1 MLMRHAHE
9 YEAKPR
15 GGLAKRIVAVLASVA
30 MLGGMGYATTS
41 AALAEDDQTSS
52 GDTSTLQPANSKS
65 IAKIGDGDGD
75 QYALHLTASGNSS
88 SSTVT
93 TTVPADIVLVL
104 DKSKSMKDYNRD
116 GNAKDAANEL
126 AKKLLT
132 DANAA
137 LPPEQQVRM
146 AVVTFSDEAQ
156 TTSDFTISADA
167 ISGAVSAAPKGGTN
181 WEDALRMA
189 NNLSSGRSGVQK
201 HIVFLSDGD
210 PTFRNTSYSGCFQRQ
225 GLGWTQRPEYKTQA
239 DCLANNDWNDWWS
252 SYQWKTDPDDMYG
265 NIHGNG
271 NNDDYGY
278 NYAAALAAA
287 NERGNA
293 ALYVVKASSDAKK
306 MSNLA
311 KDAHAV
317 TDKEYDGTSAENLT
331 NAFEQIYNT
340 ITTTAKIRAYSITD
354 ALSQWVDPVDFAN
367 AVDGTDITKY
377 VTATNNGAAISGY
390 TALYHVDG
398 NGNRTITVTFNNA
411 YGMIVGKNET
421 IDVSFKVKPS
431 DAAYADYATNQRY
444 PDTGEADTGVESAGK
459 QGYFSNAEAHLNY
472 CVVTSVNDQ
481 ESECT
486 KQQTLNYAKP
496 VVQVKLGQITIN
508 KTWSDGASEHA
519 GDTVEVQLQR
529 TKTDDATAPTEK
541 VGAPIALNKSNNWT
555 DTVGNLQPGYTYSVA
570 EISEDS
576 RYAVSYQ
583 YGNAAADATGVDLTK
598 VMVWQSDGN
607 GGNMTATLTNT
618 LKTTTLSNAITVRK
632 NLEGRNW
639 KAGDSFD
646 FELTADD
653 NTPLPAGCAQQA
665 QPSCKVTVAYDADSP
680 DSQHSATFGD
690 ITYNAGKAD
699 YTYTITESNG
709 NIAALHY
716 SGAKY
721 QIVVTVDEKDGIWT
735 ASVKSVTKLLDDNGK
750 NVSDSQKTDN
760 PIAFTNTYVAVSA
773 LPLTGG
779 TTDRQWLLVGGSIGG
794 LAVLLVGA
802 AGIWN
807 NKKRLV

>member
-15 GGLAKRIVAVLASVA
+15 GGLAKRIVAVFASVA

-75 QYALHLTASGNSS
+75 QYALHLTASGDSS

-93 TTVPADIVLVL
+93 AAVPADIVLVL
-104 DKSKSMKDYNRD
+104 DKSGSMEGSRD
-116 GNAKDAANEL
+116 TNAKNAATAL
-126 AKKLLT
+126 AQKLLT
-132 DANAA
+132 GANNA
-137 LPPEQQVRM
+137 LSPNQQVQM
-146 AVVTFSDEAQ
+146 AVVTFSKEAQ
-156 TTSDFTISADA
+156 TTSNFTTSSDA
-167 ISGAVSAAPKGGTN
+167 ISGAVSAAPGGGTN
-181 WEDALRMA
+181 WEDALRTA
-189 NNLSSGRSGVQK
+189 NSLSSGRAGVQK
-201 HIVFLSDGD
+201 YIVFLSDGN
-210 PTFRNTSYSGCFQRQ
+210 PTFRSTSYSGCFAW
-225 GLGWTQRPEYKTQA
+225 GKEHPEYKTQA
-239 DCLANNDWNDWWS
+239 ACEANNEWWELFP
-252 SYQWKTDPDDMYG
+252 SYQWKTDPDGSDG

-271 NNDDYGY
+271 SDDGYGY

-293 ALYVVKASSDAKK
+293 ALYVVKVSKDANK
-306 MSNLA
+306 MSDLA
-311 KDAHAV
+311 KGAHAV

-398 NGNRTITVTFNNA
+398 NGNRTITVTFNNDD
-411 YGMIVGKNET
+411 GMIVGKNET
-421 IDVSFKVKPS
+421 IDVSFKVKPN
-431 DAAYADYATNQRY
+431 DAAYADYATKQQY
-444 PDTGEADTGVESAGK
+444 PNTGEAATGDESAGK

-486 KQQTLNYAKP
+486 KPQTLNYAKP

-508 KTWSDGASEHA
+508 KTWSDDVNKHA
-519 GDTVEVQLQR
+519 DDTVKVQLQR
-529 TKTDDATAPTEK
+529 TKTGEATAQTENVASIK
-541 VGAPIALNKSNNWT
+541 LNTSNNWT
-555 DTVGNLQPGYTYSVA
+555 ATVGNLQPGYTYSVA

-576 RYAVSYQ
+576 RYVVSYQ
-583 YGNAAADATGVDLTK
+583 YGNAAADATGVALTK
-598 VMVWQSDGN
+598 AMVWQSDGN

-639 KAGDSFD
+639 KADDSFD
-646 FELTADD
+646 FELTADG
-653 NTPLPAGCAQQA
+653 NAPLPSDCAQQA

-794 LAVLLVGA
+794 LAILLVGA

-807 NKKRLV
+807 SKKRLV

>member
-1 MLMRHAHE
+1 MLMRHVHE

-65 IAKIGDGDGD
+65 IAKIEGGDGD
-75 QYALHLTASGNSS
+75 QYALHLTASGDSS
-88 SSTVT
+88 SSTVMT
-93 TTVPADIVLVL
+93 AVPADIVLVL
-104 DKSKSMKDYNRD
+104 DKSGSMKQASRD
-116 GNAKDAANEL
+116 TNAKNAANEL

-132 DANAA
+132 DANVD
-137 LPPEQQVRM
+137 LPPEQQVQM
-146 AVVTFSDEAQ
+146 AVVTFSDRAQ
-156 TTSDFTISADA
+156 ITSQFTTSPGA
-167 ISGAVSAAPKGGTN
+167 IGTAVSARPDGGTN
-181 WEDALRMA
+181 WEDALKTA
-189 NNLSSGRSGVQK
+189 NDLSSGRSGVQK
-201 HIVFLSDGD
+201 HIVFLSDGN
-210 PTFRNTSYSGCFQRQ
+210 PTFRITSYSGCFTW
-225 GLGWTQRPEYKTQA
+225 GEAHPEYKTQA
-239 DCLANNDWNDWWS
+239 ECEANNEWWS
-252 SYQWKTDPDDMYG
+252 PGYPYQWKTDPDGSDG

-271 NNDDYGY
+271 SNDAYGY
-278 NYAAALAAA
+278 NYAAALAEA

-293 ALYVVKASSDAKK
+293 ALYVVKVSNDANK
-306 MSNLA
+306 MSGLA
-311 KDAHAV
+311 KDANAV
-317 TDKEYDGTSAENLT
+317 TGKEYDGTSAENLT

-354 ALSQWVDPVDFAN
+354 ALSQWVDPADFADE
-367 AVDGTDITKY
+367 ADGTDITQY
-377 VTATNNGAAISGY
+377 VTATNNGATISGY
-390 TALYHVDG
+390 KALYHVDG
-398 NGNRTITVTFNNA
+398 DGNRTITVTFNNA

-431 DAAYADYATNQRY
+431 DAAYVDYATNQRY
-444 PDTGEADTGVESAGK
+444 RDTGEADTGVESAGK

-508 KTWSDGASEHA
+508 KTWSDDANKHA
-519 GDTVEVQLQR
+519 DDTVKVQLQR
-529 TKTDDATAPTEK
+529 TKTGEATAQTED
-541 VGAPIALNKSNNWT
+541 VGAPITLNTSNNWT

-583 YGNAAADATGVDLTK
+583 YGNAAADATGVALTK
-598 VMVWQSDGN
+598 AMVWQSDGN

-639 KAGDSFD
+639 KADDSFD
-646 FELTADD
+646 FELTADG
-653 NTPLPAGCAQQA
+653 NAPLPSGCAQQ
-665 QPSCKVTVAYDADSP
+665 PCKVTVAYKADSS
-680 DSQHSATFGD
+680 DSKHSATFGA
-690 ITYNAGKAD
+690 ITYDAGEAD
-699 YTYTITESNG
+699 YKYTITESKG

-721 QIVVTVDEKDGIWT
+721 QIVVAVAERDGIWT
-735 ASVKSVTKLLDDNGK
+735 ASVKSVTKLVDDNGE
-750 NVSDSQKTDN
+750 NVSEPQETGG

-779 TTDRQWLLVGGSIGG
+779 TTDRQWLFVGGAVGG

-807 NKKRLV
+807 SKKRLV

>member
-75 QYALHLTASGNSS
+75 QYALHLTASGDSS

-93 TTVPADIVLVL
+93 AAVPADIVLVL
-104 DKSKSMKDYNRD
+104 DKSGSMEGSRD
-116 GNAKDAANEL
+116 TNAKNAATAL
-126 AKKLLT
+126 AQKLLT
-132 DANAA
+132 DANAT
-137 LPPEQQVRM
+137 LPLEQQVQM
-146 AVVTFSDEAQ
+146 AVVTFSDRAQ
-156 TTSDFTISADA
+156 IASQFTIS
-167 ISGAVSAAPKGGTN
+167 SGDIGAAVNARPDGGTN
-181 WEDALRMA
+181 WEDALKTA
-189 NNLSSGRSGVQK
+189 NNLSSGRSGAQK
-201 HIVFLSDGD
+201 YIVFLSDGD

-225 GLGWTQRPEYKTQA
+225 GLGGWTQRPEYKTQA
-239 DCLANNDWNDWWS
+239 DCLANNNWNDWWP

-287 NERGNA
+287 NGRGNA

-306 MSNLA
+306 MSDLA
-311 KDAHAV
+311 KDANAV
-317 TDKEYDGTSAENLT
+317 TRKEYDGTSAKNLT
-331 NAFEQIYNT
+331 KAFEQIYNT

-354 ALSQWVDPVDFAN
+354 TLSQWVDPVDFADVAN
-367 AVDGTDITKY
+367 GTNITQY
-377 VTATNNGAAISGY
+377 VTATNNGATVSGY
-390 TALYHVDG
+390 TAVYNVDD
-398 NGNRTITVTFNNA
+398 NGNRTITVTFNNGN
-411 YGMIVGKNET
+411 GMIVDKNET
-421 IDVSFKVKPS
+421 IDVSFKVKPN
-431 DAAYADYATNQRY
+431 DAAYADYATKQQY
-444 PDTGEADTGVESAGK
+444 PNTGEAATGDESAGK

-486 KQQTLNYAKP
+486 KQQMLNYAKP

-508 KTWSDGASEHA
+508 KTWSDDVNKHA
-519 GDTVEVQLQR
+519 DDTVKVQLQR
-529 TKTDDATAPTEK
+529 TKTGEATAQTENVASIK
-541 VGAPIALNKSNNWT
+541 LNTSNNWT
-555 DTVGNLQPGYTYSVA
+555 ATVGNLQPGYTYSVA

-576 RYAVSYQ
+576 RYVVSYQ
-583 YGNAAADATGVDLTK
+583 YGNAAADATGVALTK
-598 VMVWQSDGN
+598 DMVWQSDGN

-639 KAGDSFD
+639 KADDSFD
-646 FELTADD
+646 FELTADG
-653 NTPLPAGCAQQA
+653 NAPLPLPCTQQ
-665 QPSCKVTVAYDADSP
+665 PCKVTVAYKADSS
-680 DSQHSATFGD
+680 DSKHSATFGA
-690 ITYNAGKAD
+690 ITYDAGKAD
-699 YTYTITESNG
+699 YKYTITESKG

-735 ASVKSVTKLLDDNGK
+735 ASVKSVTKLADDNDK
-750 NVSDSQKTDN
+750 NVSEPQETGG

-794 LAVLLVGA
+794 FAVLLVGA

-807 NKKRLV
+807 SKKRLV

>member
-1 MLMRHAHE
+1 MRHTHE

-65 IAKIGDGDGD
+65 IAKIGGGDGD
-75 QYALHLTASGNSS
+75 WYALHLTASGDSS

-93 TTVPADIVLVL
+93 TAVPADIVLVL
-104 DKSKSMKDYNRD
+104 DKSDSMNKENRD
-116 GNAKDAANEL
+116 RNAKNAANEL
-126 AKKLLT
+126 AGKLLT
-132 DANAA
+132 DANAT
-137 LPPEQQVRM
+137 LPLEQQVQM
-146 AVVTFSDEAQ
+146 AVVTFSDRAQ
-156 TTSDFTISADA
+156 IASQFTIS
-167 ISGAVSAAPKGGTN
+167 SGDIGAAVNARPDGGTN
-181 WEDALRMA
+181 WEDALKTA
-189 NNLSSGRSGVQK
+189 NNLSSGRSGAQK
-201 HIVFLSDGD
+201 YIVFLSDGD

-225 GLGWTQRPEYKTQA
+225 GLGGWTQRPEYKTQA
-239 DCLANNDWNDWWS
+239 DCLANNNWNDWWP

-287 NERGNA
+287 NGRGNA

-306 MSNLA
+306 MSDLA
-311 KDAHAV
+311 KDANAV
-317 TDKEYDGTSAENLT
+317 TRKEYDGTSAKNLT
-331 NAFEQIYNT
+331 KAFEQIYNT

-354 ALSQWVDPVDFAN
+354 TLSQWVDPVDFADVAN
-367 AVDGTDITKY
+367 GTNITQY
-377 VTATNNGAAISGY
+377 VTATNNGATVSGY
-390 TALYHVDG
+390 TAVYNVDD
-398 NGNRTITVTFNNA
+398 NGNRTITVTFNNGN
-411 YGMIVGKNET
+411 GMIVDKNET

-431 DAAYADYATNQRY
+431 DAAYADYATNNQRY
-444 PDTGEADTGVESAGK
+444 PDMGEADTGVESAGK
-459 QGYFSNAEAHLNY
+459 QGYFSNAKAHLNY

-486 KQQTLNYAKP
+486 KPQTLNYAKP

-508 KTWSDGASEHA
+508 KTWSDDVNKHA
-519 GDTVEVQLQR
+519 DDTVKVQLQR
-529 TKTDDATAPTEK
+529 TKTGEATAQTENVASIK
-541 VGAPIALNKSNNWT
+541 LNTSNNWT
-555 DTVGNLQPGYTYSVA
+555 ATVGNLQPGYTYSVA

-576 RYAVSYQ
+576 RYVVSYQ
-583 YGNAAADATGVDLTK
+583 YGNAAADATGVALTK
-598 VMVWQSDGN
+598 AMVWQSDGN

-639 KAGDSFD
+639 KADDSFD
-646 FELTADD
+646 FELTADG
-653 NTPLPAGCAQQA
+653 NAPLPSDCAQQA

-794 LAVLLVGA
+794 LAILLVGA

-807 NKKRLV
+807 SKKRLV

>member
-15 GGLAKRIVAVLASVA
+15 GGLAKRIVAVFASVA

-75 QYALHLTASGNSS
+75 QYALHLTASGDSS

-93 TTVPADIVLVL
+93 AAVPADIVLVL
-104 DKSKSMKDYNRD
+104 DKSGSMEGSRD
-116 GNAKDAANEL
+116 TNAKNAATAL
-126 AKKLLT
+126 AQKLLT
-132 DANAA
+132 GANNA
-137 LPPEQQVRM
+137 LSPNQQVQM
-146 AVVTFSDEAQ
+146 AVVTFSKEAQ
-156 TTSDFTISADA
+156 TTSNFTTSSDA
-167 ISGAVSAAPKGGTN
+167 ISGAVSAAPDGGTN
-181 WEDALRMA
+181 WEDALRTA
-189 NNLSSGRSGVQK
+189 NSLSSGRAGVQK
-201 HIVFLSDGD
+201 YIVFLSDGN
-210 PTFRNTSYSGCFQRQ
+210 PTFRSTSYSGCFAW
-225 GLGWTQRPEYKTQA
+225 GKEHPEYKTQA
-239 DCLANNDWNDWWS
+239 ACEANNEWWELFP
-252 SYQWKTDPDDMYG
+252 SYQWKTDPDGSDG

-271 NNDDYGY
+271 RDDGYGY

-293 ALYVVKASSDAKK
+293 ALYVVKVSKDANK
-306 MSNLA
+306 MSDLA
-311 KDAHAV
+311 KGAHAV
-317 TDKEYDGTSAENLT
+317 TGKEYDGTSAKNLT

-398 NGNRTITVTFNNA
+398 NGNRTITVTFNNDD
-411 YGMIVGKNET
+411 GMIVGKNET
-421 IDVSFKVKPS
+421 IDVSFKVKPN
-431 DAAYADYATNQRY
+431 DAAYADYATKQQY
-444 PDTGEADTGVESAGK
+444 PNTGEANTGNESAGK
-459 QGYFSNAEAHLNY
+459 QGYFSNAGAHLNY

-486 KQQTLNYAKP
+486 QQTLDYAKP
-496 VVQVKLGQITIN
+496 VVQVRLGQITIN
-508 KTWSDGASEHA
+508 KVWSDGASKHA
-519 GDTVEVQLQR
+519 SDAVTVQLQR
-529 TKTDDATAPTEK
+529 TKTGEAVAQAEK
-541 VGAPIALNKSNNWT
+541 VGDPITLNASNNWT
-555 DTVGNLQPGYTYSVA
+555 ATIGRLQPGYTYSVA
-570 EISEDS
+570 ETSEDS

-583 YGNAAADATGVDLTK
+583 YGNAASNATGVDLTK
-598 VMVWQSDGN
+598 AMVWQSDGN

-618 LKTTTLSNAITVRK
+618 LKSATLSNVITVQK
-632 NLEGRNW
+632 ILEGRDW

-646 FELTADD
+646 FELTADG
-653 NTPLPAGCAQQA
+653 NAPLPADCAQQA
-665 QPSCKVTVAYDADSP
+665 QQSCKVTVAYDADSP

-699 YTYTITESNG
+699 YTYTITEGNG
-709 NIAALHY
+709 NIAALYY

-721 QIVVTVDEKDGIWT
+721 QIVVAVTETNGAWT

-750 NVSDSQKTDN
+750 NVSESQKIGD

-807 NKKRLV
+807 SKKRLV

>member
-52 GDTSTLQPANSKS
+52 GDTSALQPANSKS
-65 IAKIGDGDGD
+65 IAKIEDGEGD
-75 QYALHLTASGNSS
+75 QYALHLTASGDSS

-93 TTVPADIVLVL
+93 AAVPADIVLVL
-104 DKSKSMKDYNRD
+104 DKSGSMEDSRD
-116 GNAKDAANEL
+116 TNAKNAATAL
-126 AKKLLT
+126 ASKLLT
-132 DANAA
+132 TANAA
-137 LPPEQQVRM
+137 LPAEQQVQM
-146 AVVTFSDEAQ
+146 AVVTFSKEAQ
-156 TTSDFTISADA
+156 IASQFTTSPDA
-167 ISGAVSAAPKGGTN
+167 IGTAVSAWPNGGTN
-181 WEDALRMA
+181 WEDALKTA
-189 NNLSSGRSGVQK
+189 NDLSSGRSGVPK

-210 PTFRNTSYSGCFQRQ
+210 PTFRSTSYSGCFAW
-225 GLGWTQRPEYKTQA
+225 GKEHPEYKTQA
-239 DCLANNDWNDWWS
+239 ACEANNGWWEPFP
-252 SYQWKTDPDDMYG
+252 SYQWKTDPDGSDG

-271 NNDDYGY
+271 RNDAYGY

-287 NERGNA
+287 KERGNA
-293 ALYVVKASSDAKK
+293 ALYVVKVSNEAK
-306 MSNLA
+306 MMRDLA
-311 KDAHAV
+311 KDADAV
-317 TDKEYDGTSAENLT
+317 TGKEYDGTSTEELT
-331 NAFEQIYNT
+331 NAFKQIYNT

-354 ALSQWVDPVDFAN
+354 VLSQWVDPADFADE
-367 AVDGTDITKY
+367 ADGTDITRY
-377 VTATNNGAAISGY
+377 VTATYNGAPISGY
-390 TALYHVDG
+390 TALYHVDVD
-398 NGNRTITVTFNNA
+398 GNRTIIVTFNNA

-431 DAAYADYATNQRY
+431 DAAYADYATKQQY
-444 PDTGEADTGVESAGK
+444 LATGEAGTGKESAGK
-459 QGYFSNAEAHLNY
+459 PGYFSNAEAHLNY

-481 ESECT
+481 ESECA

-508 KTWSDGASEHA
+508 KTWSDGESEHA

-529 TKTDDATAPTEK
+529 TKTDDATAQTEK
-541 VGAPIALNKSNNWT
+541 VALITLNKLNNWT

-570 EISEDS
+570 ETSKNS

-583 YGNAAADATGVDLTK
+583 YGNAAADATGVALTK
-598 VMVWQSDGN
+598 AMVWQSDGN

-618 LKTTTLSNAITVRK
+618 LRTTKLSNAITVRK
-632 NLEGRNW
+632 ILKGRDW

-646 FELTADD
+646 FELTADG
-653 NTPLPAGCAQQA
+653 NAPLPADCAQQA
-665 QPSCKVTVAYDADSP
+665 QQSCKVTVAYKADSS

-721 QIVVTVDEKDGIWT
+721 QIVVAVDEKDGAWT
-735 ASVKSVTKLLDDNGK
+735 ASVKSVTRLLDDNGK
-750 NVSDSQKTDN
+750 NVSKSPKTDN

-807 NKKRLV
+807 SKKRLV

>member
-15 GGLAKRIVAVLASVA
+15 GGLAKRIVAVFASVA

-75 QYALHLTASGNSS
+75 QYALHLTASGDSS

-93 TTVPADIVLVL
+93 AAVPADIVLVL
-104 DKSKSMKDYNRD
+104 DKSGSMEGSRD
-116 GNAKDAANEL
+116 TNAKNAATAL
-126 AKKLLT
+126 AQKLLT
-132 DANAA
+132 GANNA
-137 LPPEQQVRM
+137 LSPNQQVQM
-146 AVVTFSDEAQ
+146 AVVTFSKEAQ
-156 TTSDFTISADA
+156 TTSNFTTSSDA
-167 ISGAVSAAPKGGTN
+167 ISGAVSAAPDGGTN
-181 WEDALRMA
+181 WEDALRTA
-189 NNLSSGRSGVQK
+189 NSLSSGRAGVQK
-201 HIVFLSDGD
+201 YIVFLSDGN
-210 PTFRNTSYSGCFQRQ
+210 PTFRSTSYSGCFAW
-225 GLGWTQRPEYKTQA
+225 GKEHPEYKTQA
-239 DCLANNDWNDWWS
+239 ACEANNEWWELFP
-252 SYQWKTDPDDMYG
+252 SYQWKTDPDGSDG

-271 NNDDYGY
+271 SDDGYGY

-293 ALYVVKASSDAKK
+293 ALYVAKVSKDANK
-306 MSNLA
+306 MSDLA
-311 KDAHAV
+311 KGAHAV
-317 TDKEYDGTSAENLT
+317 TGKEYDGTSAENLT

-354 ALSQWVDPVDFAN
+354 TLSQWVDPVDFADVAN
-367 AVDGTDITKY
+367 GTNITQY
-377 VTATNNGAAISGY
+377 VTATNNGATVSGY
-390 TALYHVDG
+390 TAVYNVDD
-398 NGNRTITVTFNNA
+398 NGNRTITVTFNNGN
-411 YGMIVGKNET
+411 GMIVDKNET

-431 DAAYADYATNQRY
+431 DAAYADYATNNQRY
-444 PDTGEADTGVESAGK
+444 PDMGEADTGVESAGK
-459 QGYFSNAEAHLNY
+459 RGYFSNAKAHLNY

-486 KQQTLNYAKP
+486 KPQTLNYAKP

-508 KTWSDGASEHA
+508 KTWSDDVNKHA
-519 GDTVEVQLQR
+519 GDTVKVQLQR
-529 TKTDDATAPTEK
+529 TKTDDATAQTEK
-541 VGAPIALNKSNNWT
+541 VGEITLNTSNNWT

-570 EISEDS
+570 ETSEDS
-576 RYAVSYQ
+576 RYVVSYQ
-583 YGNAAADATGVDLTK
+583 YGNAAADATGVALTK
-598 VMVWQSDGN
+598 AMVWQSDGN

-646 FELTADD
+646 FELTADG
-653 NTPLPAGCAQQA
+653 NAPLPLPCTQQ
-665 QPSCKVTVAYDADSP
+665 PCKVTVAYKADSS
-680 DSQHSATFGD
+680 DSKHSATFGA
-690 ITYNAGKAD
+690 ITYDAGKAD
-699 YTYTITESNG
+699 YKYTITESKG

-735 ASVKSVTKLLDDNGK
+735 ASVKSVTKLADDNDK
-750 NVSDSQKTDN
+750 NVSEPQETGG

-794 LAVLLVGA
+794 FAVLLVGA

-807 NKKRLV
+807 RKKRLV